1 METKYSKCPICGV
14 ELSGYGIDDL
24 NRNLERHVRE
34 QHSVRIGTQDLLS
47 IEAETSEVK
56 VETKKKKTTL
66 DKVIKKA
73 TKAVKSIKSS
83 TKKKKK

>member
-1 METKYSKCPICGV
+1 METKYSKCPICGA

-56 VETKKKKTTL
+56 VETKKKKSTL
-66 DKVIKKA
+66 DKIVKKA
-73 TKAVKSIKSS
+73 TKSIKSS